1 MRLQTLSAGRA
12 AQPRCL
18 LVAPRN
24 LLVAA
29 RPCGTYVYPMR
40 INYILLLAA
49 LGVTGAWRAAAVVVP
64 PSTNRVALTWGS
76 LGSGTQYYVQSS
88 TDLRTW
94 TAATNTTAT
103 SVSLA
108 FVGGQPRMF
117 RLSVSNAPPPS
128 VTLAWNPSVPST
140 GVAGYTIYY
149 GASSRNY
156 TNLIEV
162 GLATSAVV
170 SNLVAGT
177 PYYFAITAQA
187 STGVES
193 DYSSEL
199 EWQSQ
204 SPLGLSIQRLP

>member
-1 MRLQTLSAGRA
+1 
-12 AQPRCL
+12 
-18 LVAPRN
+18 
-24 LLVAA
+24 
-29 RPCGTYVYPMR
+29 
-40 INYILLLAA
+40 
-49 LGVTGAWRAAAVVVP
+49 
-64 PSTNRVALTWGS
+64 
-76 LGSGTQYYVQSS
+76 
-88 TDLRTW
+88 
-94 TAATNTTAT
+94 
-103 SVSLA
+103 
-108 FVGGQPRMF
+108 MF

-204 SPLGLSIQRLP
+204 SPLGLSIQQLP

>member
-1 MRLQTLSAGRA
+1 MPRSGESRMRLQTLSVGRA

-29 RPCGTYVYPMR
+29 RACGTYVYPMR

-49 LGVTGAWRAAAVVVP
+49 LGATGPWRAAAVVAP
-64 PSTNRVALTWGS
+64 PITNRVALTWGS

-88 TDLRTW
+88 TDLK
-94 TAATNTTAT
+94 
-103 SVSLA
+103 
-108 FVGGQPRMF
+108 PRMF
-117 RLSVSNAPPPS
+117 RLLVSNAPPPS

-140 GVAGYTIYY
+140 GVTGYTIYY
-149 GASSRNY
+149 GASCRNY

-162 GLATSAVV
+162 GLATSGVV

-177 PYYFAITAQA
+177 PYYFAVTSQA